1 MNHMRSKLF
10 IHPLANCAALL
21 ACCVT
26 LFAGCQSPSGGK
38 GKRGF
43 ASVAIPNRSPE
54 EVVRATVAV
63 FRADGY
69 RDVLASPDDM
79 IFEKTG
85 TGWNQ
90 AAYGGW
96 TDAKPVTVRVRAG
109 VDAQADGTSRLWCE
123 AYMVGDAGHS
133 LFEEEHK
140 LTSVRRGPYQ
150 DLLNQV
156 AAQLK

>member
-1 MNHMRSKLF
+1 MRAKSTLSSLIALTILLPGLF
-10 IHPLANCAALL
+10 TGL
-21 ACCVT
+21 T
-26 LFAGCQSPSGGK
+26 GCQSPANK
-38 GKRGF
+38 DKRGF
-43 ASVAIPNRSPE
+43 ASVVIPKRSPE

-63 FRADGY
+63 FRDDGY
-69 RDVLASPDDM
+69 RDVLATPDDM

-109 VDAQADGTSRLWCE
+109 VESQPDGSQRLWCD
-123 AYMVGDAGHS
+123 AFMVGDAGHS

-140 LTSVRRGPYQ
+140 LTSVRRGPYR
-150 DLLNQV
+150 DLLEKV
-156 AAQLK
+156 AAKLK